1 LGLPLFPINIREKGK
16 RLIMKTI
23 KVADTEVTLEYT
35 FEAAE
40 YKAVVQ
46 KMYLM
51 LTGMALVKDAEDL
64 DNPSPTEMID
74 GSINMFADI
83 PETCKI
89 AFYAGL
95 LENNPM
101 SNDDANLLMRSYMKE
116 NKLSYTEMFE
126 QIKEC
131 MEEDGFFHLIG
142 LDDALEKMSGDLT
155 QEVQKTA
162 PKKPADH
169 KKAAQ
174 KKTEKST
181 STK

>member
-1 LGLPLFPINIREKGK
+1 
-16 RLIMKTI
+16 MKTI

-64 DNPSPTEMID
+64 DNPSSTEMID

-101 SNDDANLLMRSYMKE
+101 SNDDANSLMRSYMKE

-142 LDDALEKMSGDLT
+142 LDDTLAKISEDLT
-155 QEVQKTA
+155 PEVQKTE
-162 PKKPADH
+162 KKPADH
-169 KKAAQ
+169 KKPAQ

>member
-1 LGLPLFPINIREKGK
+1 
-16 RLIMKTI
+16 MKTI

-64 DNPSPTEMID
+64 DNPSSTEMID

-101 SNDDANLLMRSYMKE
+101 PNDDANSLMRSYMKE

-142 LDDALEKMSGDLT
+142 LDDALEKMSEDLKP
-155 QEVQKTA
+155 EVQKTE
-162 PKKPADH
+162 KKPADH
-169 KKAAQ
+169 KKPAQ

>member
-1 LGLPLFPINIREKGK
+1 
-16 RLIMKTI
+16 MKTI

-101 SNDDANLLMRSYMKE
+101 SNDDANSLMRSYMKE

-142 LDDALEKMSGDLT
+142 LEDTLAKISEDLT
-155 QEVQKTA
+155 PEVQKTE
-162 PKKPADH
+162 KKPADH
-169 KKAAQ
+169 KKPAQ

>member
-1 LGLPLFPINIREKGK
+1 
-16 RLIMKTI
+16 MKTI

-64 DNPSPTEMID
+64 DNPSSTEMID

-101 SNDDANLLMRSYMKE
+101 SNDDANSLMRSYMKE

-142 LDDALEKMSGDLT
+142 LDDTLAKISGDLT
-155 QEVQKTA
+155 PEVQKTE
-162 PKKPADH
+162 KKPADH
-169 KKAAQ
+169 KKPAQ